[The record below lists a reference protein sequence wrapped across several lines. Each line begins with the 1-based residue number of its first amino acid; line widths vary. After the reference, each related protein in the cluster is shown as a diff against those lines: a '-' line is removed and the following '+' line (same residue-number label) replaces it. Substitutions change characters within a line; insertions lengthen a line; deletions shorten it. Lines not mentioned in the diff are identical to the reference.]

1 MEAEDDS
8 PAPFGMFP
16 QNTISKPCG
25 REKPLPRHSA
35 MTRVMAECL
44 GSGFSLPHGFDIVFW
59 GNIPNGAG
67 LSSSASIE
75 LVTAVIL
82 KECHELEA
90 DMLP

>member
-1 MEAEDDS
+1 M
-8 PAPFGMFP
+8 
-16 QNTISKPCG
+16 
-25 REKPLPRHSA
+25 
-35 MTRVMAECL
+35 
-44 GSGFSLPHGFDIVFW
+44 SGQRFSLPHGFDIVFW

-90 DMLP
+90 DMLDLVKLAQTAENSFIYSAAE